1 MRIGK
6 ETGDDKMKTMNKL
19 LFLCIALFAFGVNST
34 AQGTWKLSRN
44 VLLTSNE
51 ISFNEGSN
59 GVWYF
64 MQSSSPKHDPKT
76 YKFLTDY
83 SAPCKTNGAEALI
96 PGVDCW
102 RNPNLDPQGNNA
114 PLVGV
119 NFTYHIQFPNLASG
133 DPFGIPARSVWMHPG
148 YFGELAI
155 VGWKSPITGT
165 VNVSGFFSDLDP
177 NCGNGVI
184 WSVDKSALSTN
195 QTLTTGTIA
204 NGAPSQTYSLT
215 GISIGTGQ
223 VLYFIVDSNQ
233 DYFCDSTGVDV
244 TIKSE

>member
-1 MRIGK
+1 MWIGK
-6 ETGDDKMKTMNKL
+6 ETGDDKMKTMNEL
-19 LFLCIALFAFGVNST
+19 FFLCIALFAFGVDTT
-34 AQGTWKLSRN
+34 AQGTWKLSTN

-83 SAPCKTNGAEALI
+83 SAPCKTNGAETLI

-155 VGWKSPITGT
+155 IGWKSPITGT

-184 WSVDKSALSTN
+184 WTVDKSTLSSY

-215 GISIGTGQ
+215 GISISTGQ

-244 TIKSE
+244 TIAE